1 MSKAVRIPE
10 EKEGRIWQLFS
21 KKLKIRKGQKLWT
34 GMSQRLRVDAH
45 FLERGKK
52 SKAEGRAKSQKRPL
66 SAPNDERD
74 ENLKR

>member
-1 MSKAVRIPE
+1 MAIIF
-10 EKEGRIWQLFS
+10 EKVENSERA
-21 KKLKIRKGQKLWT
+21 KKLWT